1 MLLTTLLS
9 TVTPAGIKG
18 GRIKTFAVYLMN
30 DEIHHVDYMARM
42 LKDLCALTPQGASSA
57 ITLIQKGGEAM
68 VFEAKTEDEAWEVHT
83 KLRQGGLTSEIRTR
97 LHGEE
102 A

>member
-1 MLLTTLLS
+1 M
-9 TVTPAGIKG
+9 
-18 GRIKTFAVYLMN
+18 KTFTVYLMN
-30 DEIHHVDYMARM
+30 DEVNTVGFVSKKLVDV
-42 LKDLCALTPQGASSA
+42 CALTSQGASTA
-57 ITLIQKGGEAM
+57 ITLIEKNGEAM

-97 LHGEE
+97 VHGGE